1 MNFSHLS
8 FRKAQ
13 ETDLKAIIALLL
25 DDVLAQTREQ
35 QDEESYH
42 SYQKAFRE
50 IEADVR
56 HGLMV
61 IEYQHQIIGT
71 CHLTLLPSLG
81 FQGTTRLNIEE
92 VRVANAFRGQ
102 GIGQWMMK
110 QAMQWGQERGA
121 GIAQLTT
128 NKKRTQA
135 KHFYEQLGFQA
146 THEGMKLYFNR

>member
-13 ETDLKAIIALLL
+13 ETDLKAIIVLLL
-25 DDVLAQTREQ
+25 DDVLGQTREQ

-81 FQGTTRLNIEE
+81 FKGTTRLNIEE
-92 VRVANAFRGQ
+92 VRVAKNFEVRVLVNG
-102 GIGQWMMK
+102 
-110 QAMQWGQERGA
+110 
-121 GIAQLTT
+121 
-128 NKKRTQA
+128 
-135 KHFYEQLGFQA
+135 
-146 THEGMKLYFNR
+146 